1 MYRYI
6 SRTNNNLRNLPTSTS
21 FLSALLLLL
30 LLLLL
35 MLVEC
40 WYLRISIDFP
50 LRFSISVSLI
60 WSSCSPLS
68 IQWCFYLHWHPYFLH
83 LSTQST
89 RLLSS
94 TLCFSSA
101 LVLLTFSRWRWRF
114 LSFCLVVKNFALTL
128 DLVLP
133 WSLRTLSHFSSWQQR
148 HASYVS
154 SVLLCSYTM
163 L

>member
-1 MYRYI
+1 MYPFYI
-6 SRTNNNLRNLPTSTS
+6 RLAIFEFEEWFYEYPWIWI
-21 FLSALLLLL
+21 LL
-30 LLLLL
+30 
-35 MLVEC
+35 VAEC

-114 LSFCLVVKNFALTL
+114 LSFCLVVENLALTL

-154 SVLLCSYTM
+154 SVLCVVTLCFNILSHSI
-163 L
+163 